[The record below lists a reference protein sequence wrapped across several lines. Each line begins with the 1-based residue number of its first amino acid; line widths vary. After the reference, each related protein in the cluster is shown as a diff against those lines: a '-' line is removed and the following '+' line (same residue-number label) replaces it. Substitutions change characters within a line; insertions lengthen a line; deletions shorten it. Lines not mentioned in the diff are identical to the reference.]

1 MDQAITEILD
11 FVEENDIKFIRLQF
25 CDIFG
30 NIKNMSIMSSQ
41 LKKAFLT
48 GISFDAS
55 SIDGFLNIEVDHTDG
70 KSELLYRF

>member
-30 NIKNMSIMSSQ
+30 NIKNMSIIN
-41 LKKAFLT
+41 KK
-48 GISFDAS
+48 GE
-55 SIDGFLNIEVDHTDG
+55 G
-70 KSELLYRF
+70 

>member
-30 NIKNMSIMSSQ
+30 NIKNMSII
-41 LKKAFLT
+41 KKK
-48 GISFDAS
+48 GE
-55 SIDGFLNIEVDHTDG
+55 G
-70 KSELLYRF
+70 